1 MNIEDLWFS
10 LSFLFIDNEI
20 DYKSIANEI
29 SAYDLD
35 TIKFHLF
42 YNVAPACSINIEQT
56 ISTIWTG
63 FDRPELIEDIKKN
76 GIMDK
81 TKITFKRKIY
91 ATLYQYKYRH
101 DWNVLKSYLH

>member
-35 TIKFHLF
+35 TIEFHLF
-42 YNVAPACSINIEQT
+42 YNVAPVCSINIEQT
-56 ISTIWTG
+56 IPTIWTG
-63 FDRPELIEDIKKN
+63 FDRTELIQDIKKN
-76 GIMDK
+76 SVMDK
-81 TKITFKRKIY
+81 NKITLKRKIY
-91 ATLYQYKYRH
+91 ATLYRYKYRN
-101 DWNVLKSYLH
+101 DWNILKSYLH